1 MTSPSDIPPPPSSPG
16 TGDRRVDFR
25 ASSVGAD
32 GRPFWTRLGIFRGL
46 PSDTLDQI
54 RSAMTEV
61 IFAPGDAILKQGE
74 PGDEMF
80 LLDRGSVKIRVR
92 GKLSHTMF
100 ERVLSAPALFGEMAL
115 ITSEPRSATVEAE
128 TDARCLRLD
137 RATFET
143 VVARNPQA
151 SVFLTKIVG
160 ERLMEAGTI
169 RRVGKYEVCGRLGAG
184 AVATVFEAEHPELGQ
199 KVALKMLSHAL
210 VFHPGFADQFRTEA
224 RLVASL
230 SHPHIVRVLDT
241 AQAYGTHFIVME
253 KLNGTLLEDIVEE
266 GERLPWGM
274 IRRICKEIAL
284 ALAYSHSR
292 DLLHRDIKPSNVFL
306 TEDRRVKILDF
317 GIAVS
322 AEGSESAGGHLL
334 GTPYY
339 MAPEQI
345 LGQRLDGRAD
355 LYALGIM
362 AYELCTHEVPFDA
375 ETLDDL
381 LRLHLGAPMPD
392 PRVLEPDIPDDLV
405 QFIETATAK
414 KPADRFE
421 SCGEAA
427 AFLQTAAELPL
438 VRKLELS
445 TLAISYHPS
454 RRGVVAKALRELHGK
469 LSNTPGI
476 SLLYGHQAS
485 ETMEE

>member
-1 MTSPSDIPPPPSSPG
+1 MTIPPPPSTPG
-16 TGDRRVDFR
+16 PHSSTVDFR

-32 GRPFWTRLGIFRGL
+32 GRPVWMRLGIFRGL
-46 PSDTLDQI
+46 PVETLEQL
-54 RSAMTEV
+54 RSAMNE
-61 IFAPGDAILKQGE
+61 ALYSPRDAIIKQGE
-74 PGDEMF
+74 RGEEMF
-80 LLDRGSVKIRVR
+80 LLDRGSVKIRVH
-92 GKLSHTMF
+92 GKMANTVF
-100 ERVLSAPALFGEMAL
+100 ERVLTAPALFGEMAL
-115 ITSEPRSATVEAE
+115 ITSEPRSASVHAE

-137 RATFET
+137 RATFER
-143 VVARNPQA
+143 VVGRNPQA

-169 RRVGKYEVCGRLGAG
+169 NRVGKYEVCGRLGAG

-284 ALAYSHSR
+284 ALAYSHSKN
-292 DLLHRDIKPSNVFL
+292 LLHRDIKPSNVFL

-322 AEGSESAGGHLL
+322 AESSASAGGHLL

-355 LYALGIM
+355 LYALGVL

-375 ETLDDL
+375 DTLDDL
-381 LRLHLGAPMPD
+381 LRQHLSEPIPD
-392 PRVLEPDIPDDLV
+392 PRLMEPDIPDDLV
-405 QFIETATAK
+405 QFIEMATAK
-414 KPADRFE
+414 KPDDRFD

-454 RRGVVAKALRELHGK
+454 RRAVVAQALRELHGR

-485 ETMEE
+485 ENMDD